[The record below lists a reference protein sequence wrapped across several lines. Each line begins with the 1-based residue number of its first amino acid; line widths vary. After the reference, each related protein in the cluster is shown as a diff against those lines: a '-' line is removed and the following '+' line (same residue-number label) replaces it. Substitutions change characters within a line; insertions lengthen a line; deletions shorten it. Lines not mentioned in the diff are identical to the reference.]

1 MIKIFQLK
9 ILINI
14 FYFKAQEYY
23 NKNQLKIWRWFI
35 ELILLVLKVNWL
47 ELWFFQLIKKV
58 IFIHKFL
65 KLYLLLQFACY

>member
-14 FYFKAQEYY
+14 FYFKDQRYY
-23 NKNQLKIWRWFI
+23 NKNQIKIWRWYI

-65 KLYLLLQFACY
+65 KLYQLLPFACY